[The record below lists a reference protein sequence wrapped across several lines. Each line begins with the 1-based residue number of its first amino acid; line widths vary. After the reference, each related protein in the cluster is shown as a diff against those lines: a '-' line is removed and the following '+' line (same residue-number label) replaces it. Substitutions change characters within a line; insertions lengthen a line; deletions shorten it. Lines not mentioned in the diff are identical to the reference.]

1 MAHQE
6 LHIRFETFNQA
17 TDLPGDE
24 QALLEAALAAT
35 DGAYAPFSDFFVGAA
50 VALRDGQVLTGNNQE
65 NASFPAGT
73 CAERSVLFYLGSQ
86 QRGADIRKMAVR
98 ARSLRKAII
107 APVMPCGVCRQVM
120 LEYERMAGQDFIVL
134 CQGAEG
140 RIIRFTG
147 VGRSLLPFAFDT
159 DFS

>member
-1 MAHQE
+1 MAQHE
-6 LHIRFETFNQA
+6 LNIQFEVFDA
-17 TDLPGDE
+17 ESALPEDE
-24 QALLEAALAAT
+24 QALLAAALAAT
-35 DGAYAPFSDFFVGAA
+35 DGAYAPFSEFFVGAA
-50 VALRDGQVLTGNNQE
+50 VALEDGSIWTGNNQE

-73 CAERSVLFYLGSQ
+73 CAERSVLYYLGSQ

-98 ARSLRKAII
+98 ARSLRKAIS

-120 LEYERMAGQDFIVL
+120 LEYEQMMGQDMIVL

-140 RIIRFTG
+140 RVIRFSG
-147 VGRSLLPFAFDT
+147 VGKSLLPFGFDT

>member
-1 MAHQE
+1 MAHKE
-6 LHIRFETFNQA
+6 LNISYEVFESA
-17 TDLPGDE
+17 
-24 QALLEAALAAT
+24 AALQPDERELLDKAMGAT
-35 DGAYAPFSDFFVGAA
+35 DGAYAPFSEFFVGAA
-50 VALRDGQVLTGNNQE
+50 VALADGSIWTGNNQE

-86 QRGADIRKMAVR
+86 QQGANIRKMAVR
-98 ARSLRKAII
+98 ARSLRKAIK

-120 LEYERMAGQDFIVL
+120 LEYEQMAQTDLVVL

-147 VGRSLLPFAFDT
+147 VGRSLMPFAFDT